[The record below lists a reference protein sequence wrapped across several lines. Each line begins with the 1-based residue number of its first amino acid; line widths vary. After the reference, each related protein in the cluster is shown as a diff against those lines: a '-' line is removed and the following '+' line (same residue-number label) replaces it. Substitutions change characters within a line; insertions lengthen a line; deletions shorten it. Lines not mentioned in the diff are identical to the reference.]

1 MSDRGYE
8 IMPVFVWVALG
19 YLVVTFAISGLFRL
33 LERRMEV
40 AR

>member
-1 MSDRGYE
+1 MSDRGYA
-8 IMPVFVWVALG
+8 IGPIFIWVALG
-19 YLVVTFAISGLFRL
+19 YLVITFVISGLFRL